1 MRGSKAV
8 KATCKKRLSLGEN
21 ECMLKAPLFGEK
33 ACKDFVNPIENNIF
47 ASDKREGSRKNRF
60 LFCS

>member
-1 MRGSKAV
+1 MDDTLMPGERDRRV
-8 KATCKKRLSLGEN
+8 KASLF
-21 ECMLKAPLFGEK
+21 AEK

>member
-1 MRGSKAV
+1 MTGCKAV
-8 KATCKKRLSLGEN
+8 KSTGMKRQSQGEN
-21 ECMLKAPLFGEK
+21 DCMLKASLFGEK